1 MRKHITILGS
11 TGSIGTQ
18 CADVAIKTG
27 VCVDY
32 IAFGTNV
39 KLAAEQINTLK
50 PKYCCCADAFTAKEL
65 KKLVSDS
72 DCEIF
77 WGREKALEL
86 ISKCA
91 SDVIFNAV
99 SGKNGFDF
107 TVSAIKTGKRI
118 GLANKESMVIAGDY
132 VKKLAHEYNAQ
143 IIPVDSEHS
152 AIFQCLAASSCKP
165 KRILLT
171 ASGGPFFGM
180 KREEIAS
187 KKAVDALKHPN
198 WDMGKKI
205 LIDSATLANKG
216 LEFIEAMK
224 LFDVS
229 AEQVKVI
236 IQRQSII
243 HSMVQFEDNSVL
255 AQLGTPDMRLPIE
268 YAITYPERGISVC
281 NELDWDKIDN
291 INIASPDLDAF
302 PMLSLAIECAKYGG
316 SAPCVYNA
324 ANEVAVELYLCNK
337 IGFYDIYEICKE
349 TVEHFKN
356 GRADTPEEIESTDK
370 FAREYAS
377 AVANRYITQ

>member
-1 MRKHITILGS
+1 MNKHITILGS

-18 CADVAIKTG
+18 CADVAIKIG

-39 KLAAEQINTLK
+39 KVGAEQVKALK
-50 PKYCCCADAFTAKEL
+50 PKYCCCADEASAKEL
-65 KKLVSDS
+65 TAIVGDT
-72 DCEIF
+72 DTHIC

-86 ISKCA
+86 IKECS

-107 TVSAIKTGKRI
+107 TVAAIKTGKRI

-132 VKKLAHEYNAQ
+132 VNRLAREYGAE

-152 AIFQCLAASSCKP
+152 AVFQCLGTSVSKP
-165 KRILLT
+165 KKILLT
-171 ASGGPFFGM
+171 ASGGPFYGM
-180 KREEIAS
+180 KREEIAT
-187 KKAVDALKHPN
+187 KKACDALKHPN
-198 WDMGKKI
+198 WDMGNKI

-224 LFDVS
+224 LFDVTHS
-229 AEQVKVI
+229 QIKVI

-268 YAITYPERGISVC
+268 YAITYPERGASVC

-291 INIASPDLDAF
+291 ISISAPDLETF
-302 PMLSLAIECAKYGG
+302 PMLSLAIECAKTGG
-316 SAPCVYNA
+316 AAPCVYNA
-324 ANEVAVELYLCNK
+324 SNEVAVALYLKDK
-337 IGFYDIYEICKE
+337 IGFYDIYDICRL
-349 TVEHFKN
+349 TVEEFKN
-356 GRADTPEEIESTDK
+356 RSADTPEEIEQVDRL
-370 FAREYAS
+370 AREYA
-377 AVANRYITQ
+377 ADIANRYVI

>member
-1 MRKHITILGS
+1 MNKHITILGS

-39 KLAAEQINTLK
+39 KVAAEQIKALK
-50 PKYCCCADAFTAKEL
+50 PKYCCLADEASAAKLKALIGDCDTA
-65 KKLVSDS
+65 
-72 DCEIF
+72 IF
-77 WGREKALEL
+77 WGRDKALSL
-86 ISKCA
+86 IGECS

-107 TVSAIKTGKRI
+107 TVAAIKTGKRI

-132 VKKLAHEYNAQ
+132 VNALAKQYGAE

-152 AIFQCLAASSCKP
+152 AIFQCLAASPCKP

-180 KREEIAS
+180 KREEIAT

-224 LFDVS
+224 LFDVTPS
-229 AEQVKVI
+229 QIKVV

-255 AQLGTPDMRLPIE
+255 AQLGTPDMRIPIE

-281 NELDWDKIDN
+281 DELDWDKIDN
-291 INIASPDLDAF
+291 ISIATPDLEAF
-302 PMLSLAIECAKYGG
+302 PMLALAMECAKSGG
-316 SAPCVYNA
+316 CAPCVYNA
-324 ANEVAVELYLCNK
+324 ANEVAVNAFLDGKLK
-337 IGFYDIYEICKE
+337 K
-349 TVEHFKN
+349 
-356 GRADTPEEIESTDK
+356 
-370 FAREYAS
+370 
-377 AVANRYITQ
+377 

>member
-1 MRKHITILGS
+1 MKKHITILGS

-32 IAFGTNV
+32 IAFGTNADV
-39 KLAAEQINTLK
+39 AKTQIEMLR
-50 PKYCCCADAFTAKEL
+50 PKYCCCSDESTAS
-65 KKLVSDS
+65 KLSEVAGRLG
-72 DCEIF
+72 CEVF
-77 WGREKALEL
+77 WGRDKALEL
-86 ISKCA
+86 IGLCS

-99 SGKNGFDF
+99 SGKNGLDF
-107 TVSAIKTGKRI
+107 TVAAIKTGKRV

-132 VKKLAHEYNAQ
+132 VNKLVKEYNAE

-152 AIFQCLAASSCKP
+152 AIFQCLAASPCKP

-180 KREEIAS
+180 KREQIAS
-187 KKAVDALKHPN
+187 KKASEALKHPN
-198 WDMGKKI
+198 WDMGRKI

-224 LFDVS
+224 IFDVEPS
-229 AEQVKVI
+229 QIKVI

-243 HSMVQFEDNSVL
+243 HSMVQFEDNSVI

-268 YAITYPERGISVC
+268 YAITYPQRGISVC

-291 INIASPDLDAF
+291 ISIATPDYEAF
-302 PMLSLAIECAKYGG
+302 PMLSLAMECANMGG
-316 SAPCVYNA
+316 AAPCVYNA
-324 ANEVAVELYLCNK
+324 ANEVAVDLYLRDK
-337 IGFYDIYEICKE
+337 IGFYDIYEICSQ
-349 TVEHFKN
+349 TVYGLKN
-356 GRADTPEEIESTDK
+356 VSSELPEQIEEADRL
-370 FAREYAS
+370 AREYA
-377 AVANRYITQ
+377 ADVANRYVLQ

>member
-1 MRKHITILGS
+1 MNKHITILGS

-18 CADVAIKTG
+18 CADVAIKMG

-32 IAFGTNV
+32 IAFGANV
-39 KLAAEQINTLK
+39 SVAAEQIKALK
-50 PKYCCCADAFTAKEL
+50 PKYCCCADKASAKEL
-65 KKLVSDS
+65 INLVGNI
-72 DCEIF
+72 DCLIF

-86 ISKCA
+86 IGKCS

-99 SGKNGFDF
+99 SGKNGYDF
-107 TVSAIKTGKRI
+107 TIAAIKTGRRI

-132 VKKLAHEYNAQ
+132 VNKLAKEYGAE

-152 AIFQCLAASSCKP
+152 AIFQCLAASPCKP

-180 KREEIAS
+180 TREEIAT
-187 KKAVDALKHPN
+187 KKACDALKHPN

-224 LFDVS
+224 LFNVLPS
-229 AEQVKVI
+229 QIKVI

-291 INIASPDLDAF
+291 ISISTPDLDAF
-302 PMLSLAIECAKYGG
+302 PMLRLAMECAKYGG
-316 SAPCVYNA
+316 AGPCVYNA
-324 ANEVAVELYLCNK
+324 ANEIAVELYLNDK
-337 IGFYDIYEICKE
+337 IGFYDIYEICAQ
-349 TVEHFKN
+349 TVEHYKDSKVDLPEDME
-356 GRADTPEEIESTDK
+356 RADK
-370 FAREYAS
+370 LAREYAA
-377 AVANRYITQ
+377 AVANKYVIH

>member
-1 MRKHITILGS
+1 MNKHITILGS

-39 KLAAEQINTLK
+39 RVAAEQIKALK
-50 PKYCCCADAFTAKEL
+50 PKYCCCADEATAKEL
-65 KKLVSDS
+65 LSLIGGTDCLV
-72 DCEIF
+72 F
-77 WGREKALEL
+77 WGRDKALEL
-86 ISKCA
+86 IGECS

-107 TVSAIKTGKRI
+107 TVAAIKTGKRI
-118 GLANKESMVIAGDY
+118 GLANKESMVIAGDF
-132 VKKLAHEYNAQ
+132 VNKLAKEYGAE

-152 AIFQCLAASSCKP
+152 AIFQCLAASPCKP

-180 KREEIAS
+180 TREEIGT
-187 KKAVDALKHPN
+187 KKACDALKHPN

-224 LFDVS
+224 LFNVS
-229 AEQVKVI
+229 PSQIKVI

-268 YAITYPERGISVC
+268 YAITYPERSISVC
-281 NELDWDKIDN
+281 DELDWDKIDN
-291 INIASPDLDAF
+291 ISIATPDLDTF
-302 PMLSLAIECAKYGG
+302 PMLALAMECAKYGG
-316 SAPCVYNA
+316 AAPCVYNA
-324 ANEVAVELYLCNK
+324 ANEVAVELYLNDK
-337 IGFYDIYEICKE
+337 IGFYDIYEICAQ
-349 TVEHFKN
+349 TVAHCKDGKADIPEDME
-356 GRADTPEEIESTDK
+356 RADK
-370 FAREYAS
+370 LAREYA
-377 AVANRYITQ
+377 ATVANRYVIQ

>member
-1 MRKHITILGS
+1 MNKHITILGS

-32 IAFGTNV
+32 IALGTNV
-39 KLAAEQINTLK
+39 KIAAEQIKALK
-50 PKYCCCADAFTAKEL
+50 PKYCCCADEDSANEL
-65 KKLVSDS
+65 LALSKGTG
-72 DCEIF
+72 CQIY

-86 ISKCA
+86 IDKCS

-107 TVSAIKTGKRI
+107 TLAAIKTGKRI
-118 GLANKESMVIAGDY
+118 GLANKESMVIAGDLVNKY
-132 VKKLAHEYNAQ
+132 AKEYGAQ

-152 AIFQCLAASSCKP
+152 AVFQCLAASPCKP
-165 KRILLT
+165 KKILLT
-171 ASGGPFFGM
+171 ASGGPFFQM
-180 KREEIAS
+180 KREDIAK
-187 KKAVDALKHPN
+187 KKAIDALKHPN

-229 AEQVKVI
+229 AEQIKVI

-268 YAITYPERGISVC
+268 YAITYPERSVSVC
-281 NELDWDKIDN
+281 DELDWDKIDN
-291 INIASPDLDAF
+291 ISISTPDLDAF
-302 PMLSLAIECAKYGG
+302 PMLKLAVECANMGKG
-316 SAPCVYNA
+316 APCVYNA
-324 ANEVAVELYLCNK
+324 ANEVAVALYLEDK
-337 IGFYDIYEICKE
+337 IGFYDIYEICAD
-349 TVEHFKN
+349 TVEHFKCVK
-356 GRADTPEEIESTDK
+356 ADTYEEIELTDK
-370 FAREYAS
+370 SAREYA
-377 AVANRYITQ
+377 ALVANKYIVH